1 MSLEQ
6 ELATYHAKLPE
17 WKEHE
22 GKFVLIKGERLVD
35 IFSAYEDALKAG
47 YKEFGLEPF
56 MVRQIAPVP
65 VFYAYRCTVMQ
76 NNLPETGFD
85 LLKRS

>member
-6 ELATYHAKLPE
+6 ELATYHTKLPE

-22 GKFVLIKGERLVD
+22 GKFVLIKGERVVD
-35 IFSAYEDALKAG
+35 LFSSYEDALKAG

-56 MVRQIAPVP
+56 MVKQIAPVEP
-65 VFYAYRCTVMQ
+65 VFYVTRPV
-76 NNLPETGFD
+76 LPV
-85 LLKRS
+85 RNYS

>member
-6 ELATYHAKLPE
+6 ELATYHVRLPE

-22 GKFVLIKGERLVD
+22 GKFVLIKGQRVVD
-35 IFSAYEDALKAG
+35 IFSSYEDALKAG

-56 MVRQIAPVP
+56 MVKQIAALEP
-65 VFYAYRCTVMQ
+65 VFYVTRQV
-76 NNLPETGFD
+76 LPV
-85 LLKRS
+85 RNCS